1 MDNRAL
7 IEINE
12 VIEKYMDCVIYL
24 VITYRLDEDV
34 KVISRKFWD
43 EINTYMKKEL
53 VLAKYKEVKELYPES
68 PLYGVYED
76 IYITLVEEDVTGGE
90 LEHELERFAD
100 DVIFRERSQND
111 LEQMI
116 LPCSV
121 SKLDD

>member
-1 MDNRAL
+1 MDNKAL

-12 VIEKYMDCVIYL
+12 VIEKYMDYVPYL

-34 KVISRKFWD
+34 KVISREFWNK
-43 EINTYMKKEL
+43 ITVCMKKEL
-53 VLAKYKEVKELYPES
+53 VLAKYKEVKELYPDS
-68 PLYGVYED
+68 PLYGAYED

-90 LEHELERFAD
+90 LEHELECFAD
-100 DVIFRERSQND
+100 DVIFRERSKND

>member
-1 MDNRAL
+1 MDNKAL

-12 VIEKYMDCVIYL
+12 VIEKYMDCVSYL

-34 KVISRKFWD
+34 KVITRKFWD

-53 VLAKYKEVKELYPES
+53 VLAKYKEVKELYPDS
-68 PLYGVYED
+68 PLYGAYED
-76 IYITLVEEDVTGGE
+76 IYITLVEEDVTGAE
-90 LEHELERFAD
+90 LEHELECFAD
-100 DVIFRERSQND
+100 GVIFRERSQND

-121 SKLDD
+121 SRLDD